1 MVEWVRSSLKYDPR
15 TYEGMD
21 GVKIL
26 NGVVVALPYCPSGKC
41 WMTHKG
47 GRRER
52 VRMHREQVK
61 GCREFRLVCR
71 RCRTTWMG
79 WA

>member
-1 MVEWVRSSLKYDPR
+1 MPWARSNHGYDPR
-15 TYEGMD
+15 TYEDLD
-21 GVKIL
+21 GAVIKD
-26 NGVVVALPYCPSGKC
+26 GVVVALPYCPSGKC

-52 VRMHREQVK
+52 VRMKRQK
-61 GCREFRLVCR
+61 LQGGRQFRLVCH
-71 RCRTTWMG
+71 RCKQAWRY